1 MDNDNKPGRL
11 KVALMV
17 NVIAPSRLA
26 FYSGLA
32 EHFNLLLL
40 YGGNESNRESW
51 DDVGRKIRNADV
63 RRAWGFQ
70 IQKVQKAN
78 GKAFNPRFLHIT
90 PGFVWHL
97 IRFWPDAVISI
108 EIGFRTL
115 IALIYGTLAR
125 RPVWVWWGGTVHTER
140 KIGKPRRAL
149 RFLISRWARN
159 WISYGQS
166 STEYLMTLGISRD
179 RILEIQNGVDE
190 RCFNAAVEPAFQL
203 EPRPVLLYVG
213 QLIGRKGV
221 DLLLR
226 AAAAVQ
232 QEGQKFSLL
241 LVGSGADKQELEL
254 LVKKLQL
261 KNVRF
266 EPAQDPLKMP
276 GIYRSADVLIFP
288 TLEDVWGLV
297 ANEAMLC
304 GLPVLSSKYAGCAA
318 ELLPAESI
326 FDPQD
331 AAEFVR
337 RLRAA
342 VGDRLLKPDRSRLK
356 TTPEM
361 VTQMA
366 HTIEASVEN
375 HAETRLPSPADRSN

>member
-51 DDVGRKIRNADV
+51 GDVGRKIRNADV

-78 GKAFNPRFLHIT
+78 GKAFNPQFLHIT

-108 EIGFRTL
+108 EMGFRTL

-140 KIGKPRRAL
+140 KIGKLRRAL

-190 RCFNAAVEPAFQL
+190 RCFNAAAEPAFQL

-213 QLIGRKGV
+213 QLIGRKGI

-276 GIYRSADVLIFP
+276 AIYRSADVLIFP

-304 GLPVLSSKYAGCAA
+304 GLPVLCSKYAGCAA

-337 RLRAA
+337 RLRDA

-361 VTQMA
+361 VTRMA
-366 HTIEASVEN
+366 HTIEASVGN

>member
-1 MDNDNKPGRL
+1 
-11 KVALMV
+11 MV

-276 GIYRSADVLIFP
+276 AIYRSADVLIFP

>member
-1 MDNDNKPGRL
+1 
-11 KVALMV
+11 
-17 NVIAPSRLA
+17 
-26 FYSGLA
+26 
-32 EHFNLLLL
+32 
-40 YGGNESNRESW
+40 
-51 DDVGRKIRNADV
+51 
-63 RRAWGFQ
+63 
-70 IQKVQKAN
+70 
-78 GKAFNPRFLHIT
+78 
-90 PGFVWHL
+90 L

-276 GIYRSADVLIFP
+276 AIYRSADVLIFP

>member
-318 ELLPAESI
+318 ELLPADSI

>member
-108 EIGFRTL
+108 EMGFRTL